1 MVITVTDTVTMATLA
16 RDLPMKEPLL
26 PLDPMLM
33 LQPTPGMVTMGMVDT
48 GEDTEVTTDHTDIMA
63 TTERDLL
70 MKLPLLNLAPTPT
83 PRPTP
88 GMDTMVT
95 DTGLTD
101 MVITVTDT
109 MVTMARDLPMREPLN
124 LDPTPMLILQPT
136 PGMVTTGSDTGVTT
150 GVKKWT
156 SRTTSDLSLPTHL

>member
-1 MVITVTDTVTMATLA
+1 MV
-16 RDLPMKEPLL
+16 
-26 PLDPMLM
+26 
-33 LQPTPGMVTMGMVDT
+33 MVDT

-70 MKLPLLNLAPTPT
+70 MKPLPLAPMLMPQ
-83 PRPTP
+83 PTP

-109 MVTMARDLPMREPLN
+109 MVTMARDLLMREPLMN
-124 LDPTPMLILQPT
+124 LAPTPMLILQPT
-136 PGMVTTGSDTGVTT
+136 PGMDTMAMVTTGLTVMVTTGSDTGVTT
-150 GVKKWT
+150 GDKKWT